1 MTTFNPDRA
10 IFLQMGDRICD
21 EILAGKYKEEERIPS
36 MREYAVTLS
45 VNTNT
50 AFKAYEALSYDGI
63 IYNKRGMGYFVCQG
77 AKEKILNERRRKF
90 MDEFLPDVIRQMKL
104 IGLTLD
110 DLEKKWNE
118 QEKKIEN

>member
-21 EILAGKYKEEERIPS
+21 EILAGKYNEEERIPS

-50 AFKAYEALSYDGI
+50 AFKAYEALSNDGI
-63 IYNKRGMGYFVCQG
+63 IYNKRGMGYFVSTG
-77 AKEKILNERRRKF
+77 AKEKIMSERRRKF

>member
-36 MREYAVTLS
+36 MREYAVALS

-50 AFKAYEALSYDGI
+50 AFKAYEALSLNGI

-110 DLEKKWNE
+110 DLAQKWKE
-118 QEKKIEN
+118 QEES